1 MHSFSFLM
9 IDLSQYSSQTISPCP
24 TLPLKYPNIATFHLV
39 SSDLQGGNDKNILL
53 KNEM

>member
-1 MHSFSFLM
+1 M

-24 TLPLKYPNIATFHLV
+24 TLPLKYPNIVTFNLV

-53 KNEM
+53 KNKM